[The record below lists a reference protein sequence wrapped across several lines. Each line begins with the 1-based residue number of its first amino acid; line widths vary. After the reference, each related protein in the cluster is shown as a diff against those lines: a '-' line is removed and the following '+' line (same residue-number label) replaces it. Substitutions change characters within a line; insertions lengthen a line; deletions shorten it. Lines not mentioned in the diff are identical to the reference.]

1 MEKQKTVVR
10 VAGKE
15 YALVSSDP
23 PAYMQRVAAYV
34 DRKLSEM
41 AVASRLPS
49 NMVSVLACLNMADEL
64 MKSHDENTRL
74 RRELTAL
81 QSLIPLDRG
90 FRIAAESSM
99 TTVAEAVQS
108 RLSFFHMV
116 SGFSCFEMKRC
127 LEGQEPAEEIRNVV
141 QEQIRRIL
149 ALGAEEGL
157 ISGGFSEEYQTMC
170 FLGAVGSYLASLQAQ
185 LLPEPQARAYAYQM
199 LIRSLSAA
207 SPAEAPAL

>member
-1 MEKQKTVVR
+1 MSGPEEKKAVNSPQDKKTAVLEAVISLVMEGKSLEALTVSETAAR
-10 VAGKE
+10 AGIGKGTVYEYFPSKE
-15 YALVSSDP
+15 A
-23 PAYMQRVAAYV
+23 M
-34 DRKLSEM
+34 
-41 AVASRLPS
+41 
-49 NMVSVLACLNMADEL
+49 
-64 MKSHDENTRL
+64 
-74 RRELTAL
+74 TA
-81 QSLIPLDRG
+81 
-90 FRIAAESSM
+90 
-99 TTVAEAVQS
+99 VAEAVQS

-141 QEQIRRIL
+141 QEQIHRIL

>member
-1 MEKQKTVVR
+1 MSGPEEKKAANSPQDKKTAVLEAVISLVMEGKSLEALTVSETAAR
-10 VAGKE
+10 AGIGKGTVYEYFPSKE
-15 YALVSSDP
+15 AMTAAAVCY
-23 PAYMQRVAAYV
+23 YM
-34 DRKLSEM
+34 
-41 AVASRLPS
+41 
-49 NMVSVLACLNMADEL
+49 
-64 MKSHDENTRL
+64 

-81 QSLIPLDRG
+81 QGLIPLDRG

-99 TTVAEAVQS
+99 TIVAEAVQS

-157 ISGGFSEEYQTMC
+157 ISGGFSEEYQTC
-170 FLGAVGSYLASLQAQ
+170 
-185 LLPEPQARAYAYQM
+185 LLYT
-199 LIRSLSAA
+199 
-207 SPAEAPAL
+207 SPSPRD

>member
-1 MEKQKTVVR
+1 MEGKSLEALTVSETAAR
-10 VAGKE
+10 AGIGKGTVYEYFPSKE
-15 YALVSSDP
+15 AMTAAAVCY
-23 PAYMQRVAAYV
+23 YM
-34 DRKLSEM
+34 
-41 AVASRLPS
+41 
-49 NMVSVLACLNMADEL
+49 
-64 MKSHDENTRL
+64 

-81 QSLIPLDRG
+81 QGLIPLDRG

-99 TTVAEAVQS
+99 TTVA
-108 RLSFFHMV
+108 
-116 SGFSCFEMKRC
+116 
-127 LEGQEPAEEIRNVV
+127 EIRNVV

-157 ISGGFSEEYQTMC
+157 ISGGFSEEFQTMC

>member
-1 MEKQKTVVR
+1 MSGPEEKKAVNSPQDKKTAVLEAVISLVMEGKSLEALTVSETAAR
-10 VAGKE
+10 AGIGKGTVYEYFPSKE
-15 YALVSSDP
+15 A
-23 PAYMQRVAAYV
+23 MTAA
-34 DRKLSEM
+34 
-41 AVASRLPS
+41 AVW
-49 NMVSVLACLNMADEL
+49 
-64 MKSHDENTRL
+64 
-74 RRELTAL
+74 ELTAL

-141 QEQIRRIL
+141 QEQIHRIL

>member
-1 MEKQKTVVR
+1 MSGPEEKKAVNSPQDKKTAVLEAVISLVMEGKSLEALTVSETAAR
-10 VAGKE
+10 AGIGKGTVYEYFPSKE
-15 YALVSSDP
+15 AMTAAAECY
-23 PAYMQRVAAYV
+23 YM
-34 DRKLSEM
+34 
-41 AVASRLPS
+41 
-49 NMVSVLACLNMADEL
+49 
-64 MKSHDENTRL
+64 
-74 RRELTAL
+74 RRE
-81 QSLIPLDRG
+81 PLDRG

>member
-1 MEKQKTVVR
+1 MSGPEEKKAVNSPQDKKTAVLEAVISLVMEGKSLEALTVSETAAR
-10 VAGKE
+10 AGIGKGTVYEYFPSKE
-15 YALVSSDP
+15 AMTAAAVCY
-23 PAYMQRVAAYV
+23 YM
-34 DRKLSEM
+34 
-41 AVASRLPS
+41 
-49 NMVSVLACLNMADEL
+49 
-64 MKSHDENTRL
+64 

-157 ISGGFSEEYQTMC
+157 ISGGFSEEFQTMC